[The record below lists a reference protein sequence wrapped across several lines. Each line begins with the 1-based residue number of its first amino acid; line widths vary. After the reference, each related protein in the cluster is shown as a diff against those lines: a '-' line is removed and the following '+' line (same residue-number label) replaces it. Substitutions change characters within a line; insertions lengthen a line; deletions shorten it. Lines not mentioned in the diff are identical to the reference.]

1 MQSSNPRGKQKGRG
15 LLPCSLTFRRLV
27 IPDSRWINYT
37 LILKL
42 SRAIGV
48 TAGILLMCVSLAA
61 QTKRA
66 ATESPETDTR
76 DRILRYLR
84 ERFPLS
90 PAAKITVGPLRPSA
104 FPGFYQTT
112 VTVEDGK
119 QTGSQDFY
127 VSKDGHYL
135 IQGNVYTLGA
145 DPKREAERQLSL
157 QGKPSIGPANAPVT
171 IVEFA
176 DLQCPTCA
184 KMHQFLESQLL
195 PKYGDKV
202 RVVFKEYPLVQI
214 HDWALT
220 AALANECVY
229 VLKPDAFV
237 PYRTKVFENQTNI
250 TATSAEAQLERYAEQ
265 AGVDLEK
272 VRTCIDSKETM
283 GQIES
288 DFKEAQTLGVSS
300 TPTFFI
306 NGKMLVGGPPSEEF
320 YKVIDEALKR

>member
-1 MQSSNPRGKQKGRG
+1 M
-15 LLPCSLTFRRLV
+15 
-27 IPDSRWINYT
+27 
-37 LILKL
+37 ILRL

-48 TAGILLMCVSLAA
+48 IAGILLMSASLAA

-66 ATESPETDTR
+66 ASEGPETDTR
-76 DRILRYLR
+76 DKILRYLH

-90 PAAKITVGPLRPSA
+90 PTAKMTVGPLRPSA

-112 VTVEDGK
+112 VTVDDGK
-119 QTGSQDFY
+119 QTGTQDFY

-145 DPKREAERQLSL
+145 DPRREAERQIST
-157 QGKPSIGPANAPVT
+157 QGKPSAGPASAPVT

-195 PKYGDKV
+195 PKYGEKV
-202 RVVFKEYPLVQI
+202 RVVFKEYPMVQI

-229 VLKPDAFV
+229 VLKPEAFV

-250 TATSAEAQLERYAEQ
+250 TATSAQAQLERYAEQ
-265 AGVDLEK
+265 AGVDPAKL
-272 VRTCIDSKETM
+272 RACIESKQTM
-283 GQIES
+283 GEIES
-288 DFKEAQTLGVSS
+288 DFKEAQAVGVTS

-306 NGKMLVGGPPSEEF
+306 NGKMLVGGPAPEEF
-320 YKVIDEALKR
+320 YKVIDETLRR

>member
-1 MQSSNPRGKQKGRG
+1 
-15 LLPCSLTFRRLV
+15 
-27 IPDSRWINYT
+27 
-37 LILKL
+37 LILRL
-42 SRAIGV
+42 SHAIGV
-48 TAGILLMCVSLAA
+48 TAGLLLMSALLAA
-61 QTKRA
+61 QAKRA
-66 ATESPETDTR
+66 ATEGSEIETR
-76 DRILRYLR
+76 DKILRYLH

-90 PAAKITVGPLRPSA
+90 PTAKMTVGPLRPSA

-119 QTGSQDFY
+119 QTGTQDFY

-145 DPKREAERQLSL
+145 DPRREAERLIST
-157 QGKPSIGPANAPVT
+157 QGKPSVGPANAPVT

-265 AGVDLEK
+265 AGVDLAK
-272 VRTCIDSKETM
+272 VRACIDSKQTM
-283 GQIES
+283 GVIES
-288 DFKEAQTLGVSS
+288 DFKEAQALGVTS

-306 NGKMLVGGPPSEEF
+306 NGKMLVGGPAPEEF

>member
-1 MQSSNPRGKQKGRG
+1 
-15 LLPCSLTFRRLV
+15 
-27 IPDSRWINYT
+27 
-37 LILKL
+37 LILRL

-48 TAGILLMCVSLAA
+48 IAGILLMSASLAA

-66 ATESPETDTR
+66 ASEGPETDTR
-76 DRILRYLR
+76 DKILRYLH

-90 PAAKITVGPLRPSA
+90 PTAKMTVGPLRPSA

-112 VTVEDGK
+112 VTVDDGK
-119 QTGSQDFY
+119 QTGTQDFY

-145 DPKREAERQLSL
+145 DPRREAERQIST
-157 QGKPSIGPANAPVT
+157 QGKPSAGPASAPVT

-195 PKYGDKV
+195 PKYGEKV

-229 VLKPDAFV
+229 VLKPEAFV

-250 TATSAEAQLERYAEQ
+250 TATSAQAQLERYAEQ
-265 AGVDLEK
+265 AGVDPAKL
-272 VRTCIDSKETM
+272 RACIESKQTM
-283 GQIES
+283 GEIES
-288 DFKEAQTLGVSS
+288 DFKEAQAVGVTS

-306 NGKMLVGGPPSEEF
+306 NGKMLVGGPAPEEF
-320 YKVIDEALKR
+320 YKVIDETLRR

>member
-1 MQSSNPRGKQKGRG
+1 
-15 LLPCSLTFRRLV
+15 
-27 IPDSRWINYT
+27 
-37 LILKL
+37 LILRL

-48 TAGILLMCVSLAA
+48 IAGILLMSASLAA

-66 ATESPETDTR
+66 ASEGPETDTR
-76 DRILRYLR
+76 DKILRYLH

-90 PAAKITVGPLRPSA
+90 PTAKMTVGPLRPSA

-112 VTVEDGK
+112 VTVDDGK
-119 QTGSQDFY
+119 QTGTQDFY

-145 DPKREAERQLSL
+145 DPRREAERQIST
-157 QGKPSIGPANAPVT
+157 QGKPSAGPASAPVT

-195 PKYGDKV
+195 PKYGEKV
-202 RVVFKEYPLVQI
+202 RVVFKEYPMVQI

-229 VLKPDAFV
+229 VLKPEAFV

-250 TATSAEAQLERYAEQ
+250 TATSAQAQLERYAEQ
-265 AGVDLEK
+265 AGVDPAKL
-272 VRTCIDSKETM
+272 RACIESKQTM
-283 GQIES
+283 GEIES
-288 DFKEAQTLGVSS
+288 DFKEAQAVGVTS

-306 NGKMLVGGPPSEEF
+306 NGKMLVGGPPEEF
-320 YKVIDEALKR
+320 YKVIDETLRR

>member
-1 MQSSNPRGKQKGRG
+1 M
-15 LLPCSLTFRRLV
+15 
-27 IPDSRWINYT
+27 
-37 LILKL
+37 ILRL

-48 TAGILLMCVSLAA
+48 IAGILLMSASLAA

-66 ATESPETDTR
+66 ASEGPETDTR
-76 DRILRYLR
+76 DKILRYLH

-90 PAAKITVGPLRPSA
+90 PTAKMTVGPLRPSA

-112 VTVEDGK
+112 VTVDDGK
-119 QTGSQDFY
+119 QTGTQDFY

-145 DPKREAERQLSL
+145 DPRREAERQIST
-157 QGKPSIGPANAPVT
+157 QGKPSAGPASAPVT

-195 PKYGDKV
+195 PKYGEKV

-229 VLKPDAFV
+229 VLKPEAFV

-250 TATSAEAQLERYAEQ
+250 TATSAQAQLERYAEQ
-265 AGVDLEK
+265 AGVDPAKL
-272 VRTCIDSKETM
+272 RACIESKQTM
-283 GQIES
+283 GEIES
-288 DFKEAQTLGVSS
+288 DFKEAQALGVTS

-306 NGKMLVGGPPSEEF
+306 NGKMLVGGPPAEEF
-320 YKVIDEALKR
+320 YKVIDETLRR

>member
-1 MQSSNPRGKQKGRG
+1 
-15 LLPCSLTFRRLV
+15 
-27 IPDSRWINYT
+27 
-37 LILKL
+37 LILRL

-48 TAGILLMCVSLAA
+48 IAGILLMSASLAA

-66 ATESPETDTR
+66 ASEGSETDTR
-76 DRILRYLR
+76 DKILRYLH

-90 PAAKITVGPLRPSA
+90 PTAKMTVGPLRPSA

-112 VTVEDGK
+112 VTVDDGK
-119 QTGSQDFY
+119 QTGTQDFY

-145 DPKREAERQLSL
+145 DPRREAERQIST
-157 QGKPSIGPANAPVT
+157 QGKPSAGPASAPVT

-195 PKYGDKV
+195 PKYGEKV

-229 VLKPDAFV
+229 VLKPEAFV

-250 TATSAEAQLERYAEQ
+250 TATSAQAQLERYAEQ
-265 AGVDLEK
+265 AGVDPAKL
-272 VRTCIDSKETM
+272 RACIESKQTM
-283 GQIES
+283 GEIES
-288 DFKEAQTLGVSS
+288 DFKEAQAVGVTS

-306 NGKMLVGGPPSEEF
+306 NGKMLVGGPAPEEF
-320 YKVIDEALKR
+320 YKVIDEMLRR

>member
-1 MQSSNPRGKQKGRG
+1 
-15 LLPCSLTFRRLV
+15 
-27 IPDSRWINYT
+27 
-37 LILKL
+37 LILRL

-48 TAGILLMCVSLAA
+48 IAGILLMSASLAA

-66 ATESPETDTR
+66 ASEGPETDTR
-76 DRILRYLR
+76 DKILRYLH

-90 PAAKITVGPLRPSA
+90 PTAKMTVGPLRPSA

-112 VTVEDGK
+112 VTVDDGK
-119 QTGSQDFY
+119 QTGTQDFY

-145 DPKREAERQLSL
+145 DPRREAERQIST
-157 QGKPSIGPANAPVT
+157 QGKPSAGPASAPVT

-195 PKYGDKV
+195 PKYGEKV

-229 VLKPDAFV
+229 VLKPEAFV

-250 TATSAEAQLERYAEQ
+250 TATSAQAQLERYAEQ
-265 AGVDLEK
+265 AGVDPAKL
-272 VRTCIDSKETM
+272 RACIESKQTM
-283 GQIES
+283 GEIES
-288 DFKEAQTLGVSS
+288 DFKEAQAVGVTS

-306 NGKMLVGGPPSEEF
+306 NGKMLVGGPAPEEF
-320 YKVIDEALKR
+320 YKVIDEMLRR

>member
-1 MQSSNPRGKQKGRG
+1 
-15 LLPCSLTFRRLV
+15 LSLRLNCV
-27 IPDSRWINYT
+27 
-37 LILKL
+37 
-42 SRAIGV
+42 IGV
-48 TAGILLMCVSLAA
+48 IAGVLVMITSLGA

-66 ATESPETDTR
+66 ATESSETDTR
-76 DRILRYLR
+76 DKILRYLS

-90 PAAKITVGPLRPSA
+90 STAKMTVGPLRPSA
-104 FPGFYQTT
+104 YPGFYQTT

-119 QTGSQDFY
+119 QTPAKQDFY

-145 DPKREAERQLSL
+145 DPRREAERQISL
-157 QGKPSIGPANAPVT
+157 QGKPSVGPAYAPVT
-171 IVEFA
+171 IVEYA

-184 KMHQFLESQLL
+184 KMHEFLESQLL

-229 VLKPDAFV
+229 AIKPDAYV

-265 AGVDLEK
+265 TGVDLAK
-272 VRTCIDSKETM
+272 VRACIDSKQTM
-283 GQIES
+283 GEVES
-288 DFKEAQTLGVSS
+288 DFKEAQALGVMS

-306 NGKMLVGGPPSEEF
+306 NGKMLVGGPAPEEF

>member
-1 MQSSNPRGKQKGRG
+1 
-15 LLPCSLTFRRLV
+15 
-27 IPDSRWINYT
+27 
-37 LILKL
+37 LILRL

-48 TAGILLMCVSLAA
+48 IAGILLMSASLAA

-66 ATESPETDTR
+66 ASEGPETDTR
-76 DRILRYLR
+76 DKILRYLH

-90 PAAKITVGPLRPSA
+90 PTAKMTVGPLRPSA

-112 VTVEDGK
+112 VTVDDGK
-119 QTGSQDFY
+119 QTGTQDFY

-145 DPKREAERQLSL
+145 DPRREAERQIST
-157 QGKPSIGPANAPVT
+157 QGKPSAGPASAPVT

-195 PKYGDKV
+195 PKYGEKV

-229 VLKPDAFV
+229 VLKPEAFV

-250 TATSAEAQLERYAEQ
+250 TATSAQAQLERYAEQ
-265 AGVDLEK
+265 AGVDPAKL
-272 VRTCIDSKETM
+272 RACIESKQTM
-283 GQIES
+283 GEIES
-288 DFKEAQTLGVSS
+288 DFKEAQALGVTS

-306 NGKMLVGGPPSEEF
+306 NGKMLVGGPPEEF
-320 YKVIDEALKR
+320 YKVIDETLRR

>member
-1 MQSSNPRGKQKGRG
+1 M
-15 LLPCSLTFRRLV
+15 
-27 IPDSRWINYT
+27 
-37 LILKL
+37 ILRL

-48 TAGILLMCVSLAA
+48 IAGILLMSASLAA
-61 QTKRA
+61 QTKRVA
-66 ATESPETDTR
+66 SEGPETDTR
-76 DRILRYLR
+76 DKILRYLH

-90 PAAKITVGPLRPSA
+90 PTAKMTVGPLRPSA

-112 VTVEDGK
+112 VTVDDGK
-119 QTGSQDFY
+119 QTGTQDFY

-145 DPKREAERQLSL
+145 DPRREAERQIST
-157 QGKPSIGPANAPVT
+157 QGKPSAGPASAPVT

-195 PKYGDKV
+195 PKYGEKV

-229 VLKPDAFV
+229 VLKPEAFV

-250 TATSAEAQLERYAEQ
+250 TATSAQAQLERYAEQ
-265 AGVDLEK
+265 AGVDPAKL
-272 VRTCIDSKETM
+272 RACIESKQTM
-283 GQIES
+283 GEIES
-288 DFKEAQTLGVSS
+288 DFKEAQAVGVTS

-306 NGKMLVGGPPSEEF
+306 NGKMLVGGPTPEEF
-320 YKVIDEALKR
+320 YKVIDETLRR

>member
-1 MQSSNPRGKQKGRG
+1 
-15 LLPCSLTFRRLV
+15 
-27 IPDSRWINYT
+27 
-37 LILKL
+37 LILRL

-48 TAGILLMCVSLAA
+48 IAGILLMSASLAA

-66 ATESPETDTR
+66 ASEGPETDTR
-76 DRILRYLR
+76 DKILRYLH

-90 PAAKITVGPLRPSA
+90 PTAKMTVGPLRPSA

-112 VTVEDGK
+112 VTVDDGK
-119 QTGSQDFY
+119 QTGTQDFY

-145 DPKREAERQLSL
+145 DPRREAERQIST
-157 QGKPSIGPANAPVT
+157 QGKPSAGPASAPVT

-195 PKYGDKV
+195 PKYGEKV

-229 VLKPDAFV
+229 VLKPEAFV

-250 TATSAEAQLERYAEQ
+250 TATSAQAQLERYAEQ
-265 AGVDLEK
+265 AGVDPAKLRACVE
-272 VRTCIDSKETM
+272 SKQTM
-283 GQIES
+283 GEIES
-288 DFKEAQTLGVSS
+288 DFKEAQALGVTS

-306 NGKMLVGGPPSEEF
+306 NGKMLVGGPPEEF
-320 YKVIDEALKR
+320 YKVIDETLRR

>member
-1 MQSSNPRGKQKGRG
+1 VLRSN
-15 LLPCSLTFRRLV
+15 
-27 IPDSRWINYT
+27 
-37 LILKL
+37 
-42 SRAIGV
+42 RAIGV
-48 TAGILLMCVSLAA
+48 TAAFLLMTALLAA
-61 QTKRA
+61 QTKTA
-66 ATESPETDTR
+66 PTERSETETR
-76 DRILRYLR
+76 DKILRYLQ

-90 PAAKITVGPLRPSA
+90 PTAKMTVGPLRPSA

-145 DPKREAERQLSL
+145 DPRREAERQIST
-157 QGKPSIGPANAPVT
+157 QGKPSVGPASAPVT

-184 KMHQFLESQLL
+184 KMHEFLESQLL

-202 RVVFKEYPLVQI
+202 RLVFKEYPLVQI

-229 VLKPDAFV
+229 KLKPDAFV
-237 PYRTKVFENQTNI
+237 TYRTKVFENQTNI
-250 TATSAEAQLERYAEQ
+250 TATSAAAQLERYAEQ
-265 AGVDLEK
+265 VGVDLSS
-272 VRTCIDSKETM
+272 VRACIDSKETM
-283 GQIES
+283 GAIES
-288 DFKEAQTLGVSS
+288 DFKEAQALGVTS

-306 NGKMLVGGPPSEEF
+306 NGKMLVGGPAPEEF

>member
-1 MQSSNPRGKQKGRG
+1 MS
-15 LLPCSLTFRRLV
+15 
-27 IPDSRWINYT
+27 
-37 LILKL
+37 
-42 SRAIGV
+42 A
-48 TAGILLMCVSLAA
+48 SLAA

-66 ATESPETDTR
+66 ASEGPETDTR
-76 DRILRYLR
+76 DKILRYLH

-90 PAAKITVGPLRPSA
+90 PTAKMTVGPLRPSA

-112 VTVEDGK
+112 VTVDDGK
-119 QTGSQDFY
+119 QTGTQDFY

-145 DPKREAERQLSL
+145 DPRREAERQIST
-157 QGKPSIGPANAPVT
+157 QGKPSAGPASAPVT

-195 PKYGDKV
+195 PKYGEKV

-229 VLKPDAFV
+229 VLKPEAFV

-250 TATSAEAQLERYAEQ
+250 TATSAQAQLERYAEQ
-265 AGVDLEK
+265 AGVDPAKL
-272 VRTCIDSKETM
+272 RACIESKQTM
-283 GQIES
+283 GEIES
-288 DFKEAQTLGVSS
+288 DFKEAQALGVTS

-306 NGKMLVGGPPSEEF
+306 NGKMLVGGPPEEF
-320 YKVIDEALKR
+320 YKVIDETLRR

>member
-1 MQSSNPRGKQKGRG
+1 M
-15 LLPCSLTFRRLV
+15 
-27 IPDSRWINYT
+27 
-37 LILKL
+37 ILRL

-48 TAGILLMCVSLAA
+48 IAGILLMSASLAA

-66 ATESPETDTR
+66 ATEGSEAETR
-76 DRILRYLR
+76 DKIFRYLH
-84 ERFPLS
+84 ERFPVS
-90 PAAKITVGPLRPSA
+90 PTAKMTVGPLRPSA

-112 VTVEDGK
+112 VTVDDGK
-119 QTGSQDFY
+119 QTGTQDFY

-145 DPKREAERQLSL
+145 DPRREAERQIST
-157 QGKPSIGPANAPVT
+157 QGKPSAGPASAPVT

-195 PKYGDKV
+195 PKYGEKV

-229 VLKPDAFV
+229 VLKPEAFV

-250 TATSAEAQLERYAEQ
+250 TGTSAEAQLERYGEQ
-265 AGVDLEK
+265 TGVDLAK
-272 VRTCIDSKETM
+272 LRACIESKQTM
-283 GQIES
+283 GEIES
-288 DFKEAQTLGVSS
+288 DFKEAQAVGVTS

-306 NGKMLVGGPPSEEF
+306 NGKMLVGGPPAEEF
-320 YKVIDEALKR
+320 YKVIDEMLRR

>member
-1 MQSSNPRGKQKGRG
+1 
-15 LLPCSLTFRRLV
+15 
-27 IPDSRWINYT
+27 
-37 LILKL
+37 LILRL

-48 TAGILLMCVSLAA
+48 TAGILVMSVSLAA

-66 ATESPETDTR
+66 ATESSETDTR
-76 DRILRYLR
+76 DKILRYLR

-90 PAAKITVGPLRPSA
+90 PTAKMTVGPLRPSA
-104 FPGFYQTT
+104 YPGFSQTT

-119 QTGSQDFY
+119 QTATQDFY

-145 DPKREAERQLSL
+145 DPRREAERQMSI
-157 QGKPSIGPANAPVT
+157 QGKPSVGPANAPVT
-171 IVEFA
+171 IVEYA

-184 KMHQFLESQLL
+184 QMHEFLENQLL

-229 VLKPDAFV
+229 AIKPDAYV

-250 TATSAEAQLERYAEQ
+250 TATSAQAQLERYAEQ
-265 AGVDLEK
+265 AGVDLTK
-272 VRTCIDSKETM
+272 VRECIDSKQTM
-283 GQIES
+283 GEIES
-288 DFKEAQTLGVSS
+288 DFKEAQALGVSS

-306 NGKMLVGGPPSEEF
+306 NGKMLVGGPAPEEF
-320 YKVIDEALKR
+320 YKVVDEALKR

>member
-1 MQSSNPRGKQKGRG
+1 MQSSRLEPEAFALAYSFCRPAESKICRIGYPLSLRLSHAIGITAG
-15 LLPCSLTFRRLV
+15 LLLV
-27 IPDSRWINYT
+27 SAW
-37 LILKL
+37 
-42 SRAIGV
+42 
-48 TAGILLMCVSLAA
+48 LAA
-61 QTKRA
+61 HTKSA
-66 ATESPETDTR
+66 ATERSETETR
-76 DRILRYLR
+76 DKILRYLH

-90 PAAKITVGPLRPSA
+90 PTAKMTVGPLRPSA

-119 QTGSQDFY
+119 QTGTQDFY

-145 DPKREAERQLSL
+145 DPKREAERLIST
-157 QGKPSIGPANAPVT
+157 QGKPSVGPANAPVT

-184 KMHQFLESQLL
+184 KMHEFLESQLL

-229 VLKPDAFV
+229 VLKPEAFV
-237 PYRTKVFENQTNI
+237 P
-250 TATSAEAQLERYAEQ
+250 
-265 AGVDLEK
+265 
-272 VRTCIDSKETM
+272 
-283 GQIES
+283 
-288 DFKEAQTLGVSS
+288 
-300 TPTFFI
+300 
-306 NGKMLVGGPPSEEF
+306 
-320 YKVIDEALKR
+320 

>member
-1 MQSSNPRGKQKGRG
+1 VQVSTRAF
-15 LLPCSLTFRRLV
+15 LLIEYP
-27 IPDSRWINYT
+27 
-37 LILKL
+37 LILRL
-42 SRAIGV
+42 SRAIGI
-48 TAGILLMCVSLAA
+48 TAGLLLMWTSLAA

-66 ATESPETDTR
+66 ATEGAEAEAR
-76 DRILRYLR
+76 DKILRYLR
-84 ERFPLS
+84 DRFPLS
-90 PAAKITVGPLRPSA
+90 PTAKMTVGPLRPSA

-119 QTGSQDFY
+119 QTGTQDFY

-135 IQGNVYTLGA
+135 IQGNIYTLGA
-145 DPKREAERQLSL
+145 DPRREAEREIST
-157 QGKPSIGPANAPVT
+157 QGKPSVGPASAPVT

-220 AALANECVY
+220 AALANQCVY
-229 VLKPDAFV
+229 VLKPDAYV

-265 AGVDLEK
+265 VGVDLGK
-272 VRTCIDSKETM
+272 VRACIDSKQTM
-283 GQIES
+283 GAIES
-288 DFKEAQTLGVSS
+288 DFKEAQALGVSS

-306 NGKMLVGGPPSEEF
+306 NGKMLVGGPAPEEF

>member
-1 MQSSNPRGKQKGRG
+1 M
-15 LLPCSLTFRRLV
+15 
-27 IPDSRWINYT
+27 
-37 LILKL
+37 ILRL

-48 TAGILLMCVSLAA
+48 IAGILLMSASLAA

-66 ATESPETDTR
+66 ASEGPETDTR
-76 DRILRYLR
+76 DKILRYLH

-90 PAAKITVGPLRPSA
+90 PTAKMTVGPLRPSA

-112 VTVEDGK
+112 VTVDDGK
-119 QTGSQDFY
+119 QTGTQDFY

-145 DPKREAERQLSL
+145 DPRREAERQIST
-157 QGKPSIGPANAPVT
+157 QGKPSAGPASAPVT

-195 PKYGDKV
+195 PKYGEKV

-229 VLKPDAFV
+229 VLKPEAFV

-250 TATSAEAQLERYAEQ
+250 TATSAQAQLERYAEQ
-265 AGVDLEK
+265 AGVDPAKLRACVE
-272 VRTCIDSKETM
+272 SKQTM
-283 GQIES
+283 GEIES
-288 DFKEAQTLGVSS
+288 DFKEAQALGVTS

-306 NGKMLVGGPPSEEF
+306 NGKMLVGGPPEEF
-320 YKVIDEALKR
+320 YKVIDETLRR

>member
-1 MQSSNPRGKQKGRG
+1 M
-15 LLPCSLTFRRLV
+15 
-27 IPDSRWINYT
+27 
-37 LILKL
+37 ILRL

-48 TAGILLMCVSLAA
+48 IAGILLMSASLAA

-66 ATESPETDTR
+66 ASEGPETDTR
-76 DRILRYLR
+76 DKILRYLH

-90 PAAKITVGPLRPSA
+90 PTAKMTVGPLRPSA

-112 VTVEDGK
+112 VTVDDGK
-119 QTGSQDFY
+119 QTGTQDFY

-145 DPKREAERQLSL
+145 DPRREAERQIST
-157 QGKPSIGPANAPVT
+157 QGKPSAGPASAPVT

-195 PKYGDKV
+195 PKYGEKV

-229 VLKPDAFV
+229 VLKPEAFV

-250 TATSAEAQLERYAEQ
+250 TATSAQAQLERYAEQ
-265 AGVDLEK
+265 AGVDPAKL
-272 VRTCIDSKETM
+272 RACIESKQTM
-283 GQIES
+283 GEIES
-288 DFKEAQTLGVSS
+288 DFKEAQAVGVTS

-306 NGKMLVGGPPSEEF
+306 NGKMLVGGTPEEF
-320 YKVIDEALKR
+320 YKVIDETLRR

>member
-1 MQSSNPRGKQKGRG
+1 M
-15 LLPCSLTFRRLV
+15 
-27 IPDSRWINYT
+27 
-37 LILKL
+37 ILRL

-48 TAGILLMCVSLAA
+48 IAGILLMSASLAA

-66 ATESPETDTR
+66 ASEGPETDTR
-76 DRILRYLR
+76 DKILRYLH

-90 PAAKITVGPLRPSA
+90 PTAKMTVGPLRPSA

-112 VTVEDGK
+112 VTVDDGK
-119 QTGSQDFY
+119 QTGTQDFY

-145 DPKREAERQLSL
+145 DPRREAERQIST
-157 QGKPSIGPANAPVT
+157 QGKPSAGPASAPVT

-195 PKYGDKV
+195 PKYGEKV

-229 VLKPDAFV
+229 VLKPEAFV

-250 TATSAEAQLERYAEQ
+250 TATSAQAQLERYAEQ
-265 AGVDLEK
+265 AGVDPAKL
-272 VRTCIDSKETM
+272 RACIESKQTM
-283 GQIES
+283 GEIES
-288 DFKEAQTLGVSS
+288 DFKEAQAVGVTS

-306 NGKMLVGGPPSEEF
+306 NGKMLVGGPAPEEF
-320 YKVIDEALKR
+320 YKVIDETLRR

>member
-1 MQSSNPRGKQKGRG
+1 M
-15 LLPCSLTFRRLV
+15 
-27 IPDSRWINYT
+27 
-37 LILKL
+37 ILRL

-48 TAGILLMCVSLAA
+48 IAGILLMSASLAA

-66 ATESPETDTR
+66 ASEGPETDTR
-76 DRILRYLR
+76 DKILRYLH

-90 PAAKITVGPLRPSA
+90 PTAKMTVGPLRPSA

-112 VTVEDGK
+112 VTVDDGK
-119 QTGSQDFY
+119 QTGTQDFY

-145 DPKREAERQLSL
+145 DPRREAERQIST
-157 QGKPSIGPANAPVT
+157 QGKPSAGPASAPVT

-195 PKYGDKV
+195 PKYGEKV

-229 VLKPDAFV
+229 VLKPEAFV

-250 TATSAEAQLERYAEQ
+250 TATSAQAQLERYAEQ
-265 AGVDLEK
+265 AGVDPAKL
-272 VRTCIDSKETM
+272 RACIESKQTM
-283 GQIES
+283 GEIES
-288 DFKEAQTLGVSS
+288 DFKEAQAVGVTS

-306 NGKMLVGGPPSEEF
+306 NGKMLVGGPAPEEF
-320 YKVIDEALKR
+320 YKVIDEMLRR